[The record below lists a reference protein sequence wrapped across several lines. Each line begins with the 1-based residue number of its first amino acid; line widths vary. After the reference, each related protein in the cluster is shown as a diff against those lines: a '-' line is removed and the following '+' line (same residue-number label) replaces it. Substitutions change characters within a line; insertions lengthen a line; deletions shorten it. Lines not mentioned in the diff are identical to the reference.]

1 MDQQEQ
7 QPGTYHQF
15 YPPDD
20 PEQQYT
26 IPQPT
31 NFSYLVPH
39 TPVPIVPSQM
49 GLELTMGYN
58 GGGPGE
64 HGGGDSSFERPP
76 PLDAPYASDH
86 SHSSGPAS
94 PASLRGAH
102 PLRYNPMARPTPSPA
117 GSSSSGA
124 GRRRSIDDGSD
135 DDLPLPLGRGALEN
149 FTMSRKEQTRRQR
162 IEAEQKRRD
171 ELRDGYTRLREVLP
185 SNAQKG
191 SKVALLDRATTYIQ
205 QLEGSTS
212 QLGSRLKEMEAEMA
226 RLRKLNEI
234 ISMNLTGA
242 SPGALAALHHA
253 SSGSATPAPDE
264 LHAEMR
270 GLHVDDAPAG
280 VDPAEI
286 LPPRP
291 KEEVLSPASDL

>member
-1 MDQQEQ
+1 MDQQQEQ

-39 TPVPIVPSQM
+39 TPTPIVPSQA
-49 GLELTMGYN
+49 GLALTMGYN
-58 GGGPGE
+58 D
-64 HGGGDSSFERPP
+64 HSGGGDSSFERPP

-94 PASLRGAH
+94 PASLRGAR

-117 GSSSSGA
+117 GSSSSG
-124 GRRRSIDDGSD
+124 RRRSVDDGSD
-135 DDLPLPLGRGALEN
+135 DDGPLPLTRGALES
-149 FTMSRKEQTRRQR
+149 FTISRKEQTRRQR

-185 SNAQKG
+185 SSAQKG

-212 QLGSRLKEMEAEMA
+212 QLNTRLRDMEAEMA

-242 SPGALAALHHA
+242 SPGALAAL
-253 SSGSATPAPDE
+253 SGSATPAPAPAPDE

-286 LPPRP
+286 LAPRP
-291 KEEVLSPASDL
+291 KDEVLSPASDA